1 MFRFP
6 RVMQQMILP
15 LLLFSSSGLSH
26 AGSSLP
32 PEYKPH
38 AELMAELETLAA
50 ESDWVTLK
58 SLGKTREG
66 RSIPLLVLGSEKPDT
81 NPGMLILGSVQ
92 ADSLVGCRMTVMMA
106 QQLAAKADGSD
117 DDDEDEDDGNKASK
131 AVRQLLKTNTLYIVP
146 RPSPDASERLFGI
159 PRQSTALNTRPIDD
173 DNDGRIDEDAPEDLD
188 GDGWITQMRIADPTG
203 EYLLHPDDD
212 RILVK
217 ADPAKGERGI
227 YRLLSE
233 GIDNDGDEAFNED
246 PRGGVDLNR
255 NFTFQ
260 YPYFKSGAGPHQVSE
275 PETRALANFA
285 YDRLNVFAVFSFAPQ
300 QNLGKAWATGS
311 SGRIRTKVQPGD
323 KADYEAH
330 IKLYKELVGNKA
342 MPAATDR
349 DGSVAPWAYFHLG
362 RWSLATPGWW
372 QGQPTAAATEV
383 SSEESSEES
392 PEDKEQDG
400 ENSTEEPTAKDKSQE
415 EDAAND
421 KGSDSENSD
430 SKTSKDAE
438 PNEAKPDKRAQ
449 DQRDTLAWFEKH
461 AIDGFSPWTEVEHP
475 DFPGQKVEVG
485 GIRQMLAA
493 HPPVDALKIDEH
505 IAFLEAICERQPM
518 LEIAKTKVE
527 HRGGG
532 VYAVEVE
539 VLNVGRLPLMSAMG
553 EQSRQLQRVMVEL
566 IPEEGSSTE
575 IEWLSGSPRQDLGNM
590 KPGESKTRSWLLR
603 GSPQEGT
610 FTCRISSPAIRDCEA
625 TLSVDKTAEKQTGPS
640 QESPSKELSTPKEG
654 K

>member
-38 AELMAELETLAA
+38 AELMAELEALAA

-66 RSIPLLVLGSEKPDT
+66 RSIPLLVLGSEEPDT

-106 QQLAAKADGSD
+106 QQLAAKAGNSD
-117 DDDEDEDDGNKASK
+117 DDDDDNEASK
-131 AVRQLLKTNTLYIVP
+131 AIRQLLKTTTLYIVP
-146 RPSPDASERLFGI
+146 RPGPDASERLFGT
-159 PRQSTALNTRPIDD
+159 PRQSTALNTRPTDD
-173 DNDGRIDEDAPEDLD
+173 DNDGQTDEDAPEDLD

-212 RILVK
+212 RILVM

-227 YRLLSE
+227 YRMLSE

-260 YPYFKSGAGPHQVSE
+260 YPYFKPGAGPHQVSE

-300 QNLGKAWATGS
+300 QNLGKAWAAGS
-311 SGRIRTKVQPGD
+311 SGRIRTKVQADD
-323 KADYEAH
+323 KANYEAFA
-330 IKLYKELVGNKA
+330 KLYKELVGNKA

-349 DGSVAPWAYFHLG
+349 GGSVAPWAYFHLG

-372 QGQPTAAATEV
+372 QGQPTAAAKEE
-383 SSEESSEES
+383 EESSEDI
-392 PEDKEQDG
+392 DKKQDG
-400 ENSTEEPTAKDKSQE
+400 EKPTEEPTAEGESQE
-415 EDAAND
+415 EDVASDTGD
-421 KGSDSENSD
+421 KDSDSDSEKSD
-430 SKTSKDAE
+430 SEANKDAE
-438 PNEAKPDKRAQ
+438 PDKAKPDKRAQ

-553 EQSRQLQRVMVEL
+553 EQSRQLQRVMIEL
-566 IPEEGSSTE
+566 APEEGSGSE

-603 GSPQEGT
+603 GSPQKGA

-625 TLSVDKTAEKQTGPS
+625 TLSVEKTAEKQTEPS
-640 QESPSKELSTPKEG
+640 QQAPSKELSTPKEG